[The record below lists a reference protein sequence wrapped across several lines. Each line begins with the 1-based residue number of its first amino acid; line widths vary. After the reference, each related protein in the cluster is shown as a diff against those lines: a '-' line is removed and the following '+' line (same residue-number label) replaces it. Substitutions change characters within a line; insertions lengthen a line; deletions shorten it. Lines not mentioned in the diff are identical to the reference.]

1 MSPWLWKEQK
11 ISRIIE
17 APFIHQFSE
26 WMQTG
31 ALFYTYTKPQT
42 LQTRIA
48 RLFVQNRRSFSCKPR
63 PDLWNFRLYPLWSWA
78 FASSGWMM
86 LWFFYFFP
94 SEVLAKLFHI
104 IRTVMFWHRHGRH
117 SHCHSLHACTRAFA
131 CPRSPPLFSAI
142 RAQPS
147 GERHVC
153 LLWKVQR

>member
-48 RLFVQNRRSFSCKPR
+48 RLFIRNRRSFSCKPR

-86 LWFFYFFP
+86 LWFFIFFP
-94 SEVLAKLFHI
+94 SELLAKLFHI
-104 IRTVMFWHRHGRH
+104 KKKNKWYAQSCSDIDMVDVRIATVCTHVHAHTHARVRH
-117 SHCHSLHACTRAFA
+117 
-131 CPRSPPLFSAI
+131 PFS
-142 RAQPS
+142 R
-147 GERHVC
+147 R
-153 LLWKVQR
+153 